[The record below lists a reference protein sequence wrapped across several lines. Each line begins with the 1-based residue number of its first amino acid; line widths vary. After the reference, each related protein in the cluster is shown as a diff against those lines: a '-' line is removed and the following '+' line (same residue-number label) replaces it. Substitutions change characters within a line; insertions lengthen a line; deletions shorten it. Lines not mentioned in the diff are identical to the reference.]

1 MPFQD
6 IISPNTEINTGER
19 VEIEAITRAKTTAR
33 EAENGSDV
41 DSDCDEAHTTS
52 LEPVLDKDKIKVYQQ
67 GDPRLRYVYSYLSRG
82 TLPGDPKL
90 TRNTLTM
97 APDFSIVDG
106 FL

>member
-19 VEIEAITRAKTTAR
+19 IEIEAITRAKTTAR

-52 LEPVLDKDKIKVYQQ
+52 LEPILDKDKIKVYQQ
-67 GDPRLRYVYSYLSRG
+67 EDPRLRYVYSYLSRG

-90 TRNTLTM
+90 ARNTLTM